1 MLVLARQGA
10 VAPVVR
16 QWSQLTGV
24 RLTAQTRTMSRLA
37 SGRSE
42 GVQIGT
48 GQGSVGCH
56 WCSVVRLA
64 VAAANP
70 DLVKEAAHEAAVAGR
85 DPLVEEHHFVAAAGG
100 FVDEG

>member
-48 GQGSVGCH
+48 GQGSVH

-64 VAAANP
+64 VAAANL
-70 DLVKEAAHEAAVAGR
+70 DLVKEAAHEAAAAGR